1 MSQND
6 FISEFENEN
15 FNFCGINWW
24 PIIKV
29 QVAYK
34 LHLLSIN
41 KTDFKVIS
49 KMLIKV
55 LRELAF

>member
-24 PIIKV
+24 PLIKV

-41 KTDFKVIS
+41 RLILMLIS